1 MQIKVN
7 DIRELLAEQYLNENF
22 ITDKSGVKT
31 VELVGASFIADEAL
45 IFGTENEEYIQN
57 ELQWY
62 LAQSLNVND
71 IPGKTPAIWNA
82 VASPEG
88 LINSNYGYLVLSEE
102 NGSQYRNVL
111 HELLFNR
118 ESRRAV
124 MIYTRPTMH
133 TDWCTGGMSD
143 FICTNAVQFLIR
155 DGKLHMI
162 VQMRSNDAVFGYKND
177 YAWQKYVQWTLLE
190 DLVKRTGECILAGSI
205 TWQVGS
211 LHVYERH
218 FKYITDYLFQD
229 EDEEDD
235 DVLDTVD
242 EQTFN

>member
-7 DIRELLAEQYLNENF
+7 DIRNLLAQQYINRQF
-22 ITDKSGVKT
+22 TTDKSGVKT

-45 IFGTENEEYIQN
+45 IFGTENEEYIKH
-57 ELQWY
+57 ELDWY
-62 LAQSLNVND
+62 LSQSLNVND
-71 IPGKTPAIWNA
+71 IPGKTPAIWKA
-82 VASPEG
+82 VSTPEG
-88 LINSNYGYLVLSEE
+88 LINSNYGYLALGEE
-102 NGSQYRNVL
+102 NGSQYQNVL
-111 HELLFNR
+111 NELLVNT

-133 TDWCTGGMSD
+133 KDWCAGGMSD

-155 DGKLHMI
+155 DGKLHVI

-177 YAWQKYVQWTLLE
+177 FAWQKYIQWCLIE
-190 DLVKRTGECILAGSI
+190 DLVKRTRQLLLAGSI

-218 FKYITDYLFQD
+218 FSFITDYLAEKAQA
-229 EDEEDD
+229 
-235 DVLDTVD
+235 
-242 EQTFN
+242 

>member
-7 DIRELLAEQYLNENF
+7 DIRELLAEQFLNENF
-22 ITDKSGVKT
+22 TIDKSGVKT

-45 IFGTENEEYIQN
+45 IFGSENAEYIQH
-57 ELQWY
+57 ELDWY
-62 LAQSLNVND
+62 LSQSLNVND

-82 VASPEG
+82 VATPDG
-88 LINSNYGYLVLSEE
+88 LINSNYGYLVLSKE
-102 NGSQYRNVL
+102 NGSQYENVRN
-111 HELLFNR
+111 ELTVNP

-133 TDWCTGGMSD
+133 TDWCAGGMSD
-143 FICTNAVQFLIR
+143 FICTNAVQFLLR
-155 DGKLHMI
+155 AAQLHMI

-177 YAWQKYVQWTLLE
+177 YAWQKYIQGCLAE
-190 DLVKRTGECILAGSI
+190 DLACRTGNAISAGSI

-218 FKYITDYLFQD
+218 FNYITDYVAALA
-229 EDEEDD
+229 
-235 DVLDTVD
+235 
-242 EQTFN
+242 

>member
-7 DIRELLAEQYLNENF
+7 DIRELLAEQLLNENF
-22 ITDKSGVKT
+22 TTDKSGVKT
-31 VELVGASFIADEAL
+31 VELVGASFIADEEL
-45 IFGTENEEYIQN
+45 IFGTENAEYIRH
-57 ELQWY
+57 ELDWY
-62 LAQSLNVND
+62 LSKSLNVND

-88 LINSNYGYLVLSEE
+88 LINSNYGYLVLSKE
-102 NGSQYRNVL
+102 NGAQYENVRN
-111 HELLFNR
+111 ELMVNP

-133 TDWCTGGMSD
+133 IDWCTGGMSD

-155 DGKLHMI
+155 GGALHVI

-177 YAWQKYVQWTLLE
+177 YAWQKYVQGCLIKDLE
-190 DLVKRTGECILAGSI
+190 CRTGNKLASGNI

-218 FKYITDYLFQD
+218 FKYISDYLDAVDNIFD
-229 EDEEDD
+229 A
-235 DVLDTVD
+235 VD